1 MAVDT
6 NFSSFFDKLKLLE
19 EDPLI
24 LPPKTWESIPSQ
36 NAPTSSSYCPPQ
48 PPQPLLHHSPS
59 PSLSEESLVRLAL
72 NALQGSESAL
82 ISIEKLSAVF
92 ISEPADRTYH
102 TIPNLWNRSTS
113 THALGRFLTSIA
125 RSGFVIFLLRK
136 FVDYFNNF
144 NFEAYLDA
152 ASSYSLVN
160 QAFSVAVGKVLE
172 GYMSALGTLNA
183 SIDLRRSSKS
193 NGVDLKNCRV
203 SCFTSVVHSEVTLLE
218 VFLHTK
224 ELRTQVEVL
233 GNVCNVQSV
242 ALCFLESSVEELTA
256 KASLD
261 FCNFYRGGDL
271 LTYLYRQ
278 LQVADP
284 AHRALLKFLF
294 IRSCQ
299 PYIGFIRSWIYEAEI
314 SDPYKEFMV
323 EYADNLSPHP
333 HYKGGIPIDFVLASI
348 QDRVAVPCFL
358 KDFFIPIVRAG
369 QQLQVLKKLLELC
382 NYVGPEE
389 YTCEDLLPSWRGYL
403 SNHLFSAS
411 PLTFSKGYLEAMVI
425 ARNNYYENMLEKIK
439 NLSSKLEF
447 RHRQVVPHGTISI
460 AFDNGEG
467 SSKNA
472 VSHMFFDRAVDNTN
486 FDDSS
491 TSDEFYV
498 LGTSDSSECSSL
510 SGSEEQ
516 AEAEQLIEQ
525 GNGLV
530 GYEQRC
536 SSSLRFSMS
545 SPTDTALRK
554 PTQSEISRDIE
565 TDSSKNSE
573 ENNFVGHF
581 MGVYDKK
588 RTSSHEFP
596 PPDSEES
603 KSSCMFDNIDSVIGK
618 CWQLGLPKNS
628 VYNDK
633 WHSFYPRSDHCDS
646 VQEASET
653 NMGILNADLP
663 YFTHMTSAKD
673 VLIEKASGAD
683 QLKNRNSTS
692 SLFALQPWKVNY
704 HPNFL
709 GRNPMLKKNSCF
721 HLVTMPK
728 EKCSTAYGPSL
739 PCFDFSTVEDPCK
752 ASVEKFAAS
761 FQHEF
766 GSQVPLHITSP
777 ATSGK
782 SHDKGKQGCDGE
794 AVLFDNS
801 RACVSESSVH
811 LKEQD
816 KEAVVST
823 NGCGG
828 TSWQSL
834 LKSFSYTENESV
846 GDHRESLSS
855 TFEIPL
861 DFVIDKCLLQE
872 ILLQYKYV
880 SRLAIKLL
888 EKGFDLQG
896 HLQALRRY
904 YFMESADWADLFIM
918 SLWHHKWCVAEAE
931 QRVLEI
937 QRFLELSVKR
947 SSCEQD
953 PNKDRLFVYMK
964 GNETMPLS
972 ASTIGV
978 HSFNFLG
985 LGYRVDWPISIVLTP
1000 SGLKIYAEIFSFLI
1014 HVKLAV
1020 FSLTEV
1026 WRSLKDMMHMVTRN
1040 HSTTQERGIRH
1051 LNILIKMR
1059 HHINH
1064 FISAL
1069 QQYVQSQLSYVSWC
1083 KFLHSLEYKVKDMM
1097 DLESVH
1103 MAYLT
1108 DSLHICFLSNETRS
1122 VAIIIESILQCAFE
1136 FRSCFTGGMWDMG
1149 LDQGDLLGKLSRIN
1163 ISQVLAIKQK
1173 FDKNLKQLHLCYLK
1187 FPKHGEFGLSRFW
1200 GYLNYNK
1207 YYSDVGNEM
1216 DLYAL

>member
-48 PPQPLLHHSPS
+48 PPQPLLHHYPS

-588 RTSSHEFP
+588 RISSHEFP

-761 FQHEF
+761 FRHEF

>member
-19 EDPLI
+19 DDPLI

-36 NAPTSSSYCPPQ
+36 NAPTSSSYFPPQ
-48 PPQPLLHHSPS
+48 PPPPLHYSPS
-59 PSLSEESLVRLAL
+59 PSLSEGSLVRLAL
-72 NALQGSESAL
+72 NALQGLESAL

-92 ISEPADRTYH
+92 ISDPADRTYH

-113 THALGRFLTSIA
+113 THALGKFLTSIA

-136 FVDYFNNF
+136 FVDYFNSF
-144 NFEAYLDA
+144 DFDAHLDA
-152 ASSYSLVN
+152 ASSFSLLN
-160 QAFSVAVGKVLE
+160 QAFGVAVGKVLE
-172 GYMSALGTLNA
+172 GYISALCTLNA

-193 NGVDLKNCRV
+193 NGVDLENCRV

-218 VFLHTK
+218 VYLHTN

-242 ALCFLESSVEELTA
+242 ALCFLDSSVEELTA
-256 KASLD
+256 KANLE

-284 AHRALLKFLF
+284 SHKALLKFLF
-294 IRSCQ
+294 IRSCE

-333 HYKGGIPIDFVLASI
+333 HYKGGIPIDFLLASI

-358 KDFFIPIVRAG
+358 KDFVIPIVRAG
-369 QQLQVLKKLLELC
+369 QQLQVIKKLFELC
-382 NYVGPEE
+382 NYVGPED

-411 PLTFSKGYLEAMVI
+411 PLTFSKGYLEDMVI
-425 ARNNYYENMLEKIK
+425 SRSNYYENMLEKIK
-439 NLSSKLEF
+439 NLLSKLEF
-447 RHRQVVPHGTISI
+447 RHRQVVPHDTISI

-472 VSHMFFDRAVDNTN
+472 VSRVFFDRADDNTN

-491 TSDEFYV
+491 TSDELYV
-498 LGTSDSSECSSL
+498 WGTSDSSECSSL

-530 GYEQRC
+530 GDEQRYL
-536 SSSLRFSMS
+536 SSLSFFMS
-545 SPTDTALRK
+545 SPSDTALQK
-554 PTQSEISRDIE
+554 PTHSEISRDIE
-565 TDSSKNSE
+565 TDSRKNNE

-581 MGVYDKK
+581 MCVYDKK
-588 RTSSHEFP
+588 RNSSHEFLP
-596 PPDSEES
+596 TDSEES
-603 KSSCMFDNIDSVIGK
+603 KSPCLLDNIDSVTGKFRQIG
-618 CWQLGLPKNS
+618 LSKNS
-628 VYNDK
+628 IYNDK
-633 WHSFYPRSDHCDS
+633 WQSFYPWSDHCDS
-646 VQEASET
+646 VQEASKK
-653 NMGILNADLP
+653 NMGILKADLP
-663 YFTHMTSAKD
+663 YFRHITSDKD
-673 VLIEKASGAD
+673 VLIKKASGAD

-692 SLFALQPWKVNY
+692 SLFALQPWKVNC
-704 HPNFL
+704 HSDFL
-709 GRNPMLKKNSCF
+709 SRNPMLKKNACF
-721 HLVTMPK
+721 HFVTTPR
-728 EKCSTAYGPSL
+728 EKFSTAYGPSL

-752 ASVEKFAAS
+752 ASVEKFSSS
-761 FQHEF
+761 FRHEF
-766 GSQVPLHITSP
+766 GSPVPLHITAP

-782 SHDKGKQGCDGE
+782 SHDEGKQGFDGE
-794 AVLFDNS
+794 AVLFDNA
-801 RACVSESSVH
+801 RACVSDSSVQ

-828 TSWQSL
+828 TSWQSQ
-834 LKSFSYTENESV
+834 LKRFSYTENESV

-888 EKGFDLQG
+888 EEGFDLHG

-904 YFMESADWADLFIM
+904 YFMESADWADLFIV

-947 SSCEQD
+947 SSCERD
-953 PNKDRLFVYMK
+953 PNKDRLFVYIK
-964 GNETMPLS
+964 GNDTMPLS
-972 ASTIGV
+972 AFTVGV

-1026 WRSLKDMMHMVTRN
+1026 WRTMKDMMHMVTRN
-1040 HSTTQERGIRH
+1040 HHSATQEREICH
-1051 LNILIKMR
+1051 FNMLIKMR
-1059 HHINH
+1059 HHVNH

-1083 KFLHSLEYKVKDMM
+1083 KFLHSLKYKVKDMM

-1149 LDQGDLLGKLSRIN
+1149 LDQGDLCKLSRIN

-1187 FPKHGEFGLSRFW
+1187 SPKHGEFGLSRFW

>member
-36 NAPTSSSYCPPQ
+36 NAPTSSSYFPPQ

-242 ALCFLESSVEELTA
+242 ALCFLESSVEDLTA

-323 EYADNLSPHP
+323 AYADNLSPHP

-491 TSDEFYV
+491 TSDEFYE

-633 WHSFYPRSDHCDS
+633 WHSFYPRSDYCDS

-709 GRNPMLKKNSCF
+709 SRNPMLKKNACF

-761 FQHEF
+761 FRHEF

-794 AVLFDNS
+794 AVLFDNA
-801 RACVSESSVH
+801 RACVSDSSVH

-972 ASTIGV
+972 AFTIGV

-1083 KFLHSLEYKVKDMM
+1083 KFLHSLKYKVKDMM

>member
-36 NAPTSSSYCPPQ
+36 NAPTSSSYFPPQ
-48 PPQPLLHHSPS
+48 PPPPLLHHSPS

-92 ISEPADRTYH
+92 ISDPADRTYH

-113 THALGRFLTSIA
+113 THALGKFLTSIA

-172 GYMSALGTLNA
+172 GYMSALGTLYA

-256 KASLD
+256 KASLE

-299 PYIGFIRSWIYEAEI
+299 PYIGFIRSWIYEAGI

-403 SNHLFSAS
+403 SSHLFSAS

-472 VSHMFFDRAVDNTN
+472 VSHMFFDRAVDNTD

-491 TSDEFYV
+491 TSDECYV

-530 GYEQRC
+530 GDEQRYL
-536 SSSLRFSMS
+536 SSLRFSMS

-565 TDSSKNSE
+565 TDSRKNSE

-581 MGVYDKK
+581 MRVYDKK

-603 KSSCMFDNIDSVIGK
+603 NSSCMFDNIDSVIGK
-618 CWQLGLPKNS
+618 GWQLGLPKNS

-633 WHSFYPRSDHCDS
+633 WQSFYPWSDHCDS
-646 VQEASET
+646 VQEASKT
-653 NMGILNADLP
+653 NMGILKADLP
-663 YFTHMTSAKD
+663 YFTLMTSAKD

-704 HPNFL
+704 HSNFL
-709 GRNPMLKKNSCF
+709 SRNPMLKKNACF

-761 FQHEF
+761 FRHEF
-766 GSQVPLHITSP
+766 GSPVPLHITAP

-794 AVLFDNS
+794 AVLFDNA
-801 RACVSESSVH
+801 RACVSDSSVH

-888 EKGFDLQG
+888 EEGFDLQG

-947 SSCEQD
+947 SSCERD

-964 GNETMPLS
+964 GNDTMPLS
-972 ASTIGV
+972 AFTIGV

-1051 LNILIKMR
+1051 LNILITMR

-1083 KFLHSLEYKVKDMM
+1083 KFLRSLKYKVKDMM

>member
-36 NAPTSSSYCPPQ
+36 NAPTSSSYFPPQ
-48 PPQPLLHHSPS
+48 PPPPLLHHSPS

-92 ISEPADRTYH
+92 ISDPADRTYH

-113 THALGRFLTSIA
+113 THALGKFLTSIA

-172 GYMSALGTLNA
+172 GYMSALGTLYA

-256 KASLD
+256 KASLE

-299 PYIGFIRSWIYEAEI
+299 PYIGFIRSWIYEAGI

-348 QDRVAVPCFL
+348 Q
-358 KDFFIPIVRAG
+358 
-369 QQLQVLKKLLELC
+369 
-382 NYVGPEE
+382 
-389 YTCEDLLPSWRGYL
+389 
-403 SNHLFSAS
+403 
-411 PLTFSKGYLEAMVI
+411 
-425 ARNNYYENMLEKIK
+425 
-439 NLSSKLEF
+439 
-447 RHRQVVPHGTISI
+447 VVPHGTISI

-472 VSHMFFDRAVDNTN
+472 VSHMFFDRAVDNTD

-491 TSDEFYV
+491 TSDECYV

-530 GYEQRC
+530 GDEQRYL
-536 SSSLRFSMS
+536 SSLRFSMS

-565 TDSSKNSE
+565 TDSRKNSE

-581 MGVYDKK
+581 MRVYDKK

-603 KSSCMFDNIDSVIGK
+603 NSSCMFDNIDSVIGK
-618 CWQLGLPKNS
+618 GWQLGLPKNS

-633 WHSFYPRSDHCDS
+633 WQSFYPWSDHCDS
-646 VQEASET
+646 VQEASKT
-653 NMGILNADLP
+653 NMGILKADLP

-704 HPNFL
+704 HSNFL
-709 GRNPMLKKNSCF
+709 SRNPMLKKNACF

-761 FQHEF
+761 FRHEF
-766 GSQVPLHITSP
+766 GSPVPLHITAP

-794 AVLFDNS
+794 AVLFDNA
-801 RACVSESSVH
+801 RACVSDSSVH

-888 EKGFDLQG
+888 EEGFDLQG

-947 SSCEQD
+947 SSCERD

-964 GNETMPLS
+964 GNDTMPLS
-972 ASTIGV
+972 AFTIGV

-1026 WRSLKDMMHMVTRN
+1026 WRSLKDMTHMVTRN
-1040 HSTTQERGIRH
+1040 HSTTQEHGIRH
-1051 LNILIKMR
+1051 LNILITMR

-1083 KFLHSLEYKVKDMM
+1083 KFLRSLKYKVKDMM

>member
-36 NAPTSSSYCPPQ
+36 NAPTSSSYFPPQ
-48 PPQPLLHHSPS
+48 PPPPLLHHSPS

-92 ISEPADRTYH
+92 ISDPADRTYH

-113 THALGRFLTSIA
+113 THALGKFLTSIA

-172 GYMSALGTLNA
+172 GYMSALGTLYA

-256 KASLD
+256 KASLE

-348 QDRVAVPCFL
+348 Q
-358 KDFFIPIVRAG
+358 
-369 QQLQVLKKLLELC
+369 
-382 NYVGPEE
+382 
-389 YTCEDLLPSWRGYL
+389 
-403 SNHLFSAS
+403 
-411 PLTFSKGYLEAMVI
+411 
-425 ARNNYYENMLEKIK
+425 
-439 NLSSKLEF
+439 
-447 RHRQVVPHGTISI
+447 VVPHGTISI

-472 VSHMFFDRAVDNTN
+472 VSHMFFDRAVDNTD

-491 TSDEFYV
+491 TSDECYV

-530 GYEQRC
+530 GDEQRYL
-536 SSSLRFSMS
+536 SSLRFSMS

-565 TDSSKNSE
+565 TDSRKNSE

-581 MGVYDKK
+581 MRVYDKK

-603 KSSCMFDNIDSVIGK
+603 NSSCMFDNIDSVIGK
-618 CWQLGLPKNS
+618 GWQLGLPKNS

-633 WHSFYPRSDHCDS
+633 WQSFYPWSDHCDS
-646 VQEASET
+646 VQEASKT
-653 NMGILNADLP
+653 NMGILKADLP

-683 QLKNRNSTS
+683 QLKKRNSTS

-704 HPNFL
+704 HSNFL
-709 GRNPMLKKNSCF
+709 SRNPMLKKNACF

-761 FQHEF
+761 FRHEF
-766 GSQVPLHITSP
+766 GSPVPLHITSP

-794 AVLFDNS
+794 AVLFDNA
-801 RACVSESSVH
+801 RACVSDSSVH

-888 EKGFDLQG
+888 EEGFDLQG

-947 SSCEQD
+947 SSCERD

-964 GNETMPLS
+964 GNDTMPLS
-972 ASTIGV
+972 AFTIGV

-1026 WRSLKDMMHMVTRN
+1026 WRSLKDMTHMVTRN

-1051 LNILIKMR
+1051 LNILITMR

-1083 KFLHSLEYKVKDMM
+1083 KFLRSLKYKVKDMM

>member
-6 NFSSFFDKLKLLE
+6 NFSTFFDKLKLLE
-19 EDPLI
+19 DDPLI

-36 NAPTSSSYCPPQ
+36 NAPTSSSYFPPQ
-48 PPQPLLHHSPS
+48 PPPPLHYSPS
-59 PSLSEESLVRLAL
+59 PSLSEGSLVRLAL
-72 NALQGSESAL
+72 NALQGLESAL

-92 ISEPADRTYH
+92 ISDPADRTYH

-113 THALGRFLTSIA
+113 THALGKFLTSIA

-144 NFEAYLDA
+144 DFDAHLDA
-152 ASSYSLVN
+152 ASSFSLLN
-160 QAFSVAVGKVLE
+160 QAFGVAVGKVLE
-172 GYMSALGTLNA
+172 GYMSALCTLNA

-193 NGVDLKNCRV
+193 NGVDLENCRV

-218 VFLHTK
+218 VYLHTN

-242 ALCFLESSVEELTA
+242 ALCFLDSSVEELTA
-256 KASLD
+256 KANLE

-284 AHRALLKFLF
+284 SHKALLKFLF
-294 IRSCQ
+294 IRSCE

-333 HYKGGIPIDFVLASI
+333 HYKGGIPIDFLLASI

-358 KDFFIPIVRAG
+358 KDFVIPIVRAG
-369 QQLQVLKKLLELC
+369 QQLQVIKKLFELC
-382 NYVGPEE
+382 NYVGPED
-389 YTCEDLLPSWRGYL
+389 YTLKDILKTW
-403 SNHLFSAS
+403 
-411 PLTFSKGYLEAMVI
+411 
-425 ARNNYYENMLEKIK
+425 
-439 NLSSKLEF
+439 
-447 RHRQVVPHGTISI
+447 HRQVVPHDTISI

-472 VSHMFFDRAVDNTN
+472 VSCVLFDRADDNTN

-491 TSDEFYV
+491 TSDELYV
-498 LGTSDSSECSSL
+498 WGTSDSSECSSL

-530 GYEQRC
+530 GDEQRYL
-536 SSSLRFSMS
+536 SSLSFFMS
-545 SPTDTALRK
+545 SPSDTALQK

-565 TDSSKNSE
+565 IDSRKNYE

-581 MGVYDKK
+581 
-588 RTSSHEFP
+588 
-596 PPDSEES
+596 
-603 KSSCMFDNIDSVIGK
+603 I
-618 CWQLGLPKNS
+618 
-628 VYNDK
+628 
-633 WHSFYPRSDHCDS
+633 
-646 VQEASET
+646 
-653 NMGILNADLP
+653 
-663 YFTHMTSAKD
+663 
-673 VLIEKASGAD
+673 
-683 QLKNRNSTS
+683 
-692 SLFALQPWKVNY
+692 
-704 HPNFL
+704 
-709 GRNPMLKKNSCF
+709 
-721 HLVTMPK
+721 
-728 EKCSTAYGPSL
+728 TAYRPSL

-752 ASVEKFAAS
+752 ASVEKFSSS

-766 GSQVPLHITSP
+766 GSPVPLHITAP

-782 SHDKGKQGCDGE
+782 SHDEGKQGFDGE
-794 AVLFDNS
+794 AVLFDNA
-801 RACVSESSVH
+801 RACVSDLSVH

-828 TSWQSL
+828 TSWQSQ
-834 LKSFSYTENESV
+834 LKRFSYTENESV

-888 EKGFDLQG
+888 EEGFDLHG

-904 YFMESADWADLFIM
+904 YFMESADWADLFIV
-918 SLWHHKWCVAEAE
+918 SLWHHKWCVVEAE

-947 SSCEQD
+947 SSCERD
-953 PNKDRLFVYMK
+953 PNKDRLFVYIK
-964 GNETMPLS
+964 GNDTMPLS
-972 ASTIGV
+972 AFTIGV

-985 LGYRVDWPISIVLTP
+985 LGYRVDWPVSIVLTP

-1026 WRSLKDMMHMVTRN
+1026 WRTMKDMMHMVTRN
-1040 HSTTQERGIRH
+1040 HHSATQEREICH
-1051 LNILIKMR
+1051 FNMLIKMR
-1059 HHINH
+1059 HHVNH

-1083 KFLHSLEYKVKDMM
+1083 KFLHSLKFKVKDMM

-1108 DSLHICFLSNETRS
+1108 DSLHICFLSNETQS
-1122 VAIIIESILQCAFE
+1122 VANIIESILQCAFE

-1149 LDQGDLLGKLSRIN
+1149 LDQGDLCKLSRIN

-1187 FPKHGEFGLSRFW
+1187 SPKHGEFGLSRFW

>member
-24 LPPKTWESIPSQ
+24 LPPKTWESFPSQ
-36 NAPTSSSYCPPQ
+36 NAPASSSYFPPQ

-646 VQEASET
+646 VQEASEK

-709 GRNPMLKKNSCF
+709 SRNPMLKKNACF

-761 FQHEF
+761 FRHEF

-794 AVLFDNS
+794 AVLFDNA

-1083 KFLHSLEYKVKDMM
+1083 KFLHSLKYKVKDMM

>member
-36 NAPTSSSYCPPQ
+36 NAPASSSYFPPNHRNHSSTTL
-48 PPQPLLHHSPS
+48 PLLPS
-59 PSLSEESLVRLAL
+59 P
-72 NALQGSESAL
+72 
-82 ISIEKLSAVF
+82 IEKLSAVF

-633 WHSFYPRSDHCDS
+633 WHSFYPRSDYCDS

-709 GRNPMLKKNSCF
+709 SRNPMLKKNACF

-761 FQHEF
+761 FRHEF
-766 GSQVPLHITSP
+766 GSQVPLHITAP

-972 ASTIGV
+972 AFTIGV

>member
-36 NAPTSSSYCPPQ
+36 NAPTSSSYFPPQ
-48 PPQPLLHHSPS
+48 PPPPLLHHSPS

-92 ISEPADRTYH
+92 ISDPADRTYH

-113 THALGRFLTSIA
+113 THALGKFLTSIA

-172 GYMSALGTLNA
+172 GYMSALGTLYA
-183 SIDLRRSSKS
+183 SIDLRRSSKT

-256 KASLD
+256 KASLE

-472 VSHMFFDRAVDNTN
+472 VSHMFFDRAVDNTD

-530 GYEQRC
+530 GDEQRYL
-536 SSSLRFSMS
+536 SSLRFSMS

-554 PTQSEISRDIE
+554 PTRNEISHDIE
-565 TDSSKNSE
+565 TDSRKNSE
-573 ENNFVGHF
+573 ENNFAGHF
-581 MGVYDKK
+581 MRVYDKK

-603 KSSCMFDNIDSVIGK
+603 NSSCMFDNIDSVIGK
-618 CWQLGLPKNS
+618 GWQLGLPKNS

-633 WHSFYPRSDHCDS
+633 WHSFYPWSDHCDS
-646 VQEASET
+646 VQEASKT
-653 NMGILNADLP
+653 NMGILKADLP
-663 YFTHMTSAKD
+663 YFTHLTSAKD

-704 HPNFL
+704 HSNFL
-709 GRNPMLKKNSCF
+709 SRNPMLKKNACF

-728 EKCSTAYGPSL
+728 EKCSTTYGPSL

-761 FQHEF
+761 FRHEF
-766 GSQVPLHITSP
+766 GSPVPLHITAP

-794 AVLFDNS
+794 AVLFDNA
-801 RACVSESSVH
+801 RACVSDSSVH
-811 LKEQD
+811 FKEQD

-888 EKGFDLQG
+888 EEGFDLQG

-904 YFMESADWADLFIM
+904 YFMESADWADLFII

-947 SSCEQD
+947 SSCERD

-964 GNETMPLS
+964 GNDTMPLS
-972 ASTIGV
+972 AFTIGV

-1026 WRSLKDMMHMVTRN
+1026 WRSLKDMTHMVTRN

-1083 KFLHSLEYKVKDMM
+1083 KFLHSLKYKVKDMM

>member
-36 NAPTSSSYCPPQ
+36 NAPTSSSYFPPQ
-48 PPQPLLHHSPS
+48 PPPPLLHHSPS

-92 ISEPADRTYH
+92 ISDPADRTYH

-113 THALGRFLTSIA
+113 THALGKFLTSIA

-172 GYMSALGTLNA
+172 GYMSALGTLYA

-256 KASLD
+256 KASLE

-348 QDRVAVPCFL
+348 Q
-358 KDFFIPIVRAG
+358 
-369 QQLQVLKKLLELC
+369 
-382 NYVGPEE
+382 
-389 YTCEDLLPSWRGYL
+389 
-403 SNHLFSAS
+403 
-411 PLTFSKGYLEAMVI
+411 
-425 ARNNYYENMLEKIK
+425 
-439 NLSSKLEF
+439 
-447 RHRQVVPHGTISI
+447 VVPHGTISI

-472 VSHMFFDRAVDNTN
+472 VSHMFFDRAVDNTD

-491 TSDEFYV
+491 TSDECYV

-530 GYEQRC
+530 GDEQRYL
-536 SSSLRFSMS
+536 SSLRFSMS

-565 TDSSKNSE
+565 TDSRKNSE

-581 MGVYDKK
+581 MRVYDKK

-603 KSSCMFDNIDSVIGK
+603 NSSCMFDNIDSVIGK
-618 CWQLGLPKNS
+618 GWQLGLPKNS

-633 WHSFYPRSDHCDS
+633 WQSFYPWSDHCDS
-646 VQEASET
+646 VQEASKT
-653 NMGILNADLP
+653 NMGILKADLP

-704 HPNFL
+704 HSNFL
-709 GRNPMLKKNSCF
+709 SRNPMLKKNACF

-728 EKCSTAYGPSL
+728 EKCSTAYVPSL

-761 FQHEF
+761 FRHEF
-766 GSQVPLHITSP
+766 GSPVPLHITAP

-794 AVLFDNS
+794 AVLFDNA
-801 RACVSESSVH
+801 RACVSDSSVH

-888 EKGFDLQG
+888 EEGFDLQG

-947 SSCEQD
+947 SSCERD

-964 GNETMPLS
+964 GNDTMPLS
-972 ASTIGV
+972 AFTIGV

-1026 WRSLKDMMHMVTRN
+1026 WRSLKDMTHMVTRN

-1051 LNILIKMR
+1051 LNILITMR

-1083 KFLHSLEYKVKDMM
+1083 KFLRSLKYKVKDMM